1 MFDRFRHAV
10 LRPTDAS
17 FFLNQK
23 RYRAI
28 ICCICIGISLFE
40 WSGIFD
46 QLFPGTV
53 GRLIA
58 IEYLLSMVVMVF
70 FPVPAGLVCMITYCC
85 LLFSPTYAAA
95 NICWGML
102 LSIFYIAFHLRRWAS
117 GGVLCLL
124 LIAEFVETKL
134 VQDPID
140 SFIGFASSDIVVF
153 CIGVLLATT
162 ERTIQAKQMEHNLQ
176 IASRLHSAVTSE
188 LSSIILMAR
197 SGSKD
202 DGTLER
208 IETVARLSLAN
219 MHSIIHTLS
228 GMDGNDADTPTHDS
242 TDITTYAQTLDHN
255 AQSMG
260 FTGHLS
266 LHLESFPVSNS
277 QFMLIQLCIKE
288 LYANITRHMAKNGGE
303 YSITISGFENGIRIT
318 ETNPSSGNPNELT
331 SGFGLS
337 LLEHQL
343 EVSGGAIRYG
353 LSGNTWHVE
362 VTIPSGLTY

>member
-162 ERTIQAKQMEHNLQ
+162 ERTAQAKQVEHNLR
-176 IASRLHSAVTSE
+176 IASHLHSAVTSE

-202 DGTLER
+202 NGTLER

-219 MHSIIHTLS
+219 MHSIIRTLS
-228 GMDGNDADTPTHDS
+228 DTGNADTDESHKSP
-242 TDITTYAQTLDHN
+242 DITAYAQALDHN

-260 FTGHLS
+260 FTGRLS
-266 LHLESFPVSNS
+266 IRLDSFPVSNS

-303 YSITISGFENGIRIT
+303 YSITISGSENSIRIT

-353 LSGNTWHVE
+353 LSGSTWHVE

>member
-28 ICCICIGISLFE
+28 ICCICIGI
-40 WSGIFD
+40 
-46 QLFPGTV
+46 
-53 GRLIA
+53 
-58 IEYLLSMVVMVF
+58 
-70 FPVPAGLVCMITYCC
+70 
-85 LLFSPTYAAA
+85 
-95 NICWGML
+95 
-102 LSIFYIAFHLRRWAS
+102 
-117 GGVLCLL
+117 
-124 LIAEFVETKL
+124 
-134 VQDPID
+134 
-140 SFIGFASSDIVVF
+140 
-153 CIGVLLATT
+153 LLATT
-162 ERTIQAKQMEHNLQ
+162 ERTAQAKQMEHNLW
-176 IASRLHSAVTSE
+176 IASHLHSAVTSE

-219 MHSIIHTLS
+219 MHSIIRILS
-228 GMDGNDADTPTHDS
+228 DTGNADTDESHKSP
-242 TDITTYAQTLDHN
+242 DITAYAQALDHN

-260 FTGHLS
+260 FTGRLS
-266 LHLESFPVSNS
+266 IRLDSFPVSNS

-303 YSITISGFENGIRIT
+303 YSITISGSENSIRIT

-362 VTIPSGLTY
+362 VTIPSGLAH

>member
-117 GGVLCLL
+117 SGVLCLL
-124 LIAEFVETKL
+124 LIAEFVEMKL
-134 VQDPID
+134 MEGSID
-140 SFIGFASSDIVVF
+140 TFVGFASEDLFVF
-153 CIGVLLATT
+153 CIGILLATT
-162 ERTIQAKQMEHNLQ
+162 ERTAQAKQMEHNLQ
-176 IASRLHSAVTSE
+176 IASHLHSAVTSE

-197 SGSKD
+197 SGS
-202 DGTLER
+202 
-208 IETVARLSLAN
+208 IV
-219 MHSIIHTLS
+219 HTLS
-228 GMDGNDADTPTHDS
+228 GTSNADTDESHKSP
-242 TDITTYAQTLDHN
+242 DITAYAQALDHD

-260 FTGHLS
+260 FTGRLS
-266 LHLESFPVSNS
+266 IRLDSFPVSNS

-303 YSITISGFENGIRIT
+303 YSITINGFENGIRIT

-362 VTIPSGLTY
+362 VTIPSGLAH

>member
-102 LSIFYIAFHLRRWAS
+102 LSIFYIAFYLRRWAS

-124 LIAEFVETKL
+124 LIAEFLEMKL
-134 VQDPID
+134 MEGSID
-140 SFIGFASSDIVVF
+140 AFVGFASEDLFVF
-153 CIGVLLATT
+153 CIGILLATT
-162 ERTIQAKQMEHNLQ
+162 ERTAQAKQMEHNLR
-176 IASRLHSAVTSE
+176 IASHLHSAVTSE

-197 SGSKD
+197 SG
-202 DGTLER
+202 GTHR
-208 IETVARLSLAN
+208 DRS
-219 MHSIIHTLS
+219 
-228 GMDGNDADTPTHDS
+228 P
-242 TDITTYAQTLDHN
+242 AQ
-255 AQSMG
+255 
-260 FTGHLS
+260 
-266 LHLESFPVSNS
+266 
-277 QFMLIQLCIKE
+277 
-288 LYANITRHMAKNGGE
+288 
-303 YSITISGFENGIRIT
+303 
-318 ETNPSSGNPNELT
+318 PS
-331 SGFGLS
+331 
-337 LLEHQL
+337 
-343 EVSGGAIRYG
+343 
-353 LSGNTWHVE
+353 
-362 VTIPSGLTY
+362 

>member
-10 LRPTDAS
+10 LRPTDPS

-28 ICCICIGISLFE
+28 IACICIGISLFE

-58 IEYLLSMVVMVF
+58 VEYLLSMVLAVF
-70 FPVPAGLVCMITYCC
+70 FPASASLVCLITYCC
-85 LLFSPTYAAA
+85 LLFSPTFAAG
-95 NICWGML
+95 NVYWGSL
-102 LSIFYIAFHLRRWAS
+102 LSIFYIAFYLRRWAS
-117 GGVLCLL
+117 SGVLCLL

-134 VQDPID
+134 IQDPID
-140 SFIGFASSDIVVF
+140 VFIGFASEDLFVF
-153 CIGVLLATT
+153 CIGILLATT
-162 ERTIQAKQMEHNLQ
+162 ERTVQAKQVEHNLQ
-176 IASRLHSAVTSE
+176 IASHLHSAVTSE

-208 IETVARLSLAN
+208 IEAVAQLSLAN

-228 GMDGNDADTPTHDS
+228 GTGNVDTDESHNL
-242 TDITTYAQTLDHN
+242 TDITAYAQALDHN
-255 AQSMG
+255 TQSMG

-266 LHLESFPVSNS
+266 IHLDSFPVSNS
-277 QFMLIQLCIKE
+277 QFMLMQLCIKE
-288 LYANITRHMAKNGGE
+288 LYANITRHMAKHGGD
-303 YSITISGFENGIRIT
+303 YSITISGSENGIRIT
-318 ETNPSSGNPNELT
+318 ETNPSSDNPDELT

-343 EVSGGAIRYG
+343 EVSGGAIRHG
-353 LSGNTWHVE
+353 LSGSTWHVE
-362 VTIPSGLTY
+362 VTIPSGLAR

>member
-102 LSIFYIAFHLRRWAS
+102 LSIFYIAFYLRRWAS

-124 LIAEFVETKL
+124 LIAEFLEMKL
-134 VQDPID
+134 MKGSID
-140 SFIGFASSDIVVF
+140 AFVGFASEDLFVF
-153 CIGVLLATT
+153 CIGILLATT
-162 ERTIQAKQMEHNLQ
+162 ERTAQAKQVEHNLR
-176 IASRLHSAVTSE
+176 IASHLHSAVTSE

-219 MHSIIHTLS
+219 MHSIVHTLS

-277 QFMLIQLCIKE
+277 QFMLTQLCIKE
-288 LYANITRHMAKNGGE
+288 LYANITRHMAKNSGE
-303 YSITISGFENGIRIT
+303 YSITISGSGNGIRIT
-318 ETNPSSGNPNELT
+318 ETNPSTDTPDELT

-353 LSGNTWHVE
+353 LSGSTWHVE
-362 VTIPSGLTY
+362 VTIPSGLAH

>member
-95 NICWGML
+95 NIYWGML
-102 LSIFYIAFHLRRWAS
+102 LSIFYIAFYLRRWAS

-124 LIAEFVETKL
+124 LIAEFLEMKL
-134 VQDPID
+134 MEGSID
-140 SFIGFASSDIVVF
+140 AFVGFASEDLFVF
-153 CIGVLLATT
+153 CIGILATT
-162 ERTIQAKQMEHNLQ
+162 ERTAQAKQVEHNLR
-176 IASRLHSAVTSE
+176 IASHLHSAVTSE

-219 MHSIIHTLS
+219 MHSIIRTLS
-228 GMDGNDADTPTHDS
+228 DTGNADTDESHKSP
-242 TDITTYAQTLDHN
+242 DITAYAQALDHN

-260 FTGHLS
+260 FTGRLS
-266 LHLESFPVSNS
+266 IRLDSFPVSNS

-303 YSITISGFENGIRIT
+303 YSITISGSENSIRIT

-362 VTIPSGLTY
+362 VTIPSGLAH

>member
-46 QLFPGTV
+46 QLLPGTV

-102 LSIFYIAFHLRRWAS
+102 LSIFYTAFYLRRWFS
-117 GGVLCLL
+117 ISLL
-124 LIAEFVETKL
+124 SLMLIAELTVTEL
-134 VQDPID
+134 SHEPID
-140 SFIGFASSDIVVF
+140 YFIGTASIDIFLF
-153 CIGVLLATT
+153 CVGLLLATT

-176 IASRLHSAVTSE
+176 IASHLHSAVTSE
-188 LSSIILMAR
+188 LSSIVLMAR

-202 DGTLER
+202 DGTLEH

-228 GMDGNDADTPTHDS
+228 GTGNADTDESHKSP
-242 TDITTYAQTLDHN
+242 DITAYAQALDHD

-260 FTGHLS
+260 FTGRLS
-266 LHLESFPVSNS
+266 IRLDSFPVSNS
-277 QFMLIQLCIKE
+277 QFMLTQLCIKE
-288 LYANITRHMAKNGGE
+288 LYANITRHMAKNSGE
-303 YSITISGFENGIRIT
+303 YSITISGSGNGIRIT
-318 ETNPSSGNPNELT
+318 ETNPSTDTPDELT

-343 EVSGGAIRYG
+343 EVSGGTIRYG
-353 LSGNTWHVE
+353 LSGSTWHVE
-362 VTIPSGLTY
+362 VTIPSGLAR